1 MSGRHSGEPA
11 AASAVDG
18 GPASRLRR
26 YLPLLVPLLL
36 GLLVYLRALANG
48 FAGDDHDIIVNFPL
62 IRDPHNLPLFFAMQ
76 DTLAD
81 GVPTGYYRPLGRLVY
96 MVDYL
101 LWGLNPAD
109 YHGVNLAMHLLTT
122 WGWYLL
128 VRRVA
133 GGGAALVATSLFVV
147 APVNVESVAYITG
160 RNNIQVACLLVFS
173 LYAHLAGMEADSVRR
188 RLWGLLSLVLY
199 AAALLT
205 KEFAVFFPLVLL
217 AGRVLLTDPDGQ
229 GRWQR
234 QVRAIIP
241 YLLAAACYMVLRS
254 AVLGGA
260 AFPLAVSAG
269 SLADSVRSIVAYLRL
284 LLFPVDLAVT
294 HDIATGAFLSGP
306 QDWFSLLAVLLL
318 VGLLPFT
325 WFRDRTVAF
334 FLCWFLVFLFPVCGI
349 IAFNPVPVA
358 ERYLYVGSLGAY
370 TVLTLLGMRWAERW
384 RRTALLLCGV
394 AVALFSLR
402 TVTRIS
408 DWRDD
413 LTLALSTVRSRPD
426 SPVAHYL
433 LGSAYF
439 NREQN
444 REALAAFRRSVELN
458 PSFPHARMNLAR
470 THHLLGQ
477 LDDAIREY
485 RLSLEAMPDSA
496 QLHGALADA
505 YYQKGMLAEAAEQLR
520 QKVALSPADT
530 AARNNLTL
538 VERELAARGGRR

>member
-1 MSGRHSGEPA
+1 
-11 AASAVDG
+11 
-18 GPASRLRR
+18 
-26 YLPLLVPLLL
+26 LVPLLL

-48 FAGDDHDIIVNFPL
+48 FAGDDHDIIINFPL

-81 GVPTGYYRPLGRLVY
+81 GVPTGYYRPLGRLIY

-122 WGWYLL
+122 GGWYLL
-128 VRRVA
+128 VRRLA
-133 GGGAALVATSLFVV
+133 GDGVALVATLLFVV
-147 APVNVESVAYITG
+147 APVNVESVAYVTG
-160 RNNIQVACLLVFS
+160 RNNIQVACLLVFA
-173 LYAHLAGMEADSVRR
+173 LYAHLRGADAGEDPRR
-188 RLWGLLSLVLY
+188 RYWACLSVGLY
-199 AAALLT
+199 CAALLT

-217 AGRVLLTDPDGQ
+217 VFRFLLGGSRGNGGWRRHVAATL
-229 GRWQR
+229 
-234 QVRAIIP
+234 P
-241 YLLAAACYMVLRS
+241 YLIAAACYLVLRGV
-254 AVLGGA
+254 VLGQA
-260 AFPLAVSAG
+260 SFPLVISAG

-284 LLFPVDLAVT
+284 ILYPVDLAVT
-294 HDIATGAFLSGP
+294 HDIATGAYLSGL
-306 QDWFSLLAVLLL
+306 QEWCFLLVVLLL
-318 VGLLPFT
+318 LAALPLA
-325 WFRDRTVAF
+325 WRRDRVLAF
-334 FLCWFLVFLFPVCGI
+334 FLSWFLVFLFPVCGI

-370 TVLTLLGMRWAERW
+370 TVLAQLGIRWGARW
-384 RRTALLLCGV
+384 RRTTLLLCG
-394 AVALFSLR
+394 AVVVLFSWR
-402 TVTRIS
+402 TVVRIS

-439 NREQN
+439 NRERN
-444 REALAAFRRSVELN
+444 REALVAFRRSVDLD

-470 THHLLGQ
+470 TYHLLGQ

-485 RLSLEAMPDSA
+485 RLSLETMPDNA

-520 QKVALSPADT
+520 QKVALSPDDT
-530 AARNNLTL
+530 AARNNLLL
-538 VERELAARGGRR
+538 VDKERTSGRGAR

>member
-1 MSGRHSGEPA
+1 MA
-11 AASAVDG
+11 IASERSSPESTHEG
-18 GPASRLRR
+18 GFSSW
-26 YLPLLVPLLL
+26 YVLLPLLL
-36 GLLVYLRALANG
+36 GVLVYIRCLGNG

-62 IRDPHNLPLFFAMQ
+62 IRDPRNLPLFFAMQ

-122 WGWYLL
+122 GGWYLV
-128 VRRVA
+128 VRRLA
-133 GGGAALVATSLFVV
+133 GAGAALLATTLFVV

-173 LYAHLAGMEADSVRR
+173 LQAHLAGMEAGSRQRR
-188 RLWGLLSLVLY
+188 YWDGLSIGLY
-199 AAALLT
+199 CAALLT

-217 AGRVLLTDPDGQ
+217 VCRCLLLNDDEGRG
-229 GRWQR
+229 GWQR
-234 QVRAIIP
+234 QVRALIP

-254 AVLGGA
+254 VVIGRGA
-260 AFPLAVSAG
+260 AFPLVISAG

-294 HDIATGAFLSGP
+294 HDIATGASLSGP
-306 QDWFSLLAVLLL
+306 VDWLFLLAVLLL
-318 VGLLPFT
+318 LGALSCA
-325 WFRDRTVAF
+325 WRRDRAVAF
-334 FLCWFLVFLFPVCGI
+334 FLSWFLIFLLPVCGI

-370 TVLTLLGMRWAERW
+370 TVLALLGMGCVARW
-384 RRTALLLCGV
+384 RRISLLLCGIV
-394 AVALFSLR
+394 VVLFSCR
-402 TVTRIS
+402 TVMRIA

-426 SPVAHYL
+426 SPVAYYL
-433 LGSAYF
+433 LGTAYF
-439 NREQN
+439 SREQN
-444 REALAAFRRSVELN
+444 GEALAAFRRSVELN

-470 THHLLGQ
+470 TYHLLGQ

-485 RLSLEAMPDSA
+485 RLSLEALPDSA

-505 YYQKGMLAEAAEQLR
+505 YYQKGQLAEAAEQLR
-520 QKVALSPADT
+520 QKIALSPDDA
-530 AARNNLTL
+530 AARSNLKL
-538 VERELAARGGRR
+538 VEQELVARGGHR